1 MVVEDTT
8 QPLKRNHKHKFR
20 GTGNK
25 ILLGDFA
32 YPPLALFAKRCCRMA
47 TCVVD
52 MFPENAFFAWDTFT
66 DQFQQVVDEGRG
78 KEMIEA
84 LKVVVDD
91 GDKKDELIRFVRF
104 FFRTLSLLLCLPL
117 DELWFCCY
125 LL

>member
-8 QPLKRNHKHKFR
+8 QPLKRNHKHKFQ

-25 ILLGDFA
+25 ILLSDFA
-32 YPPLALFAKRCCRMA
+32 YPPLALFAKQCCQMA
-47 TCVVD
+47 TCIVD
-52 MFPENAFFAWDTFT
+52 MFPENAFFAWNTFT

-91 GDKKDELIRFVRF
+91 GDKKDELIHFVRF

-117 DELWFCCY
+117 DELRFRCY
-125 LL
+125 SL

>member
-1 MVVEDTT
+1 
-8 QPLKRNHKHKFR
+8 
-20 GTGNK
+20 
-25 ILLGDFA
+25 
-32 YPPLALFAKRCCRMA
+32 MA

-84 LKVVVDD
+84 LKVVVDN

-117 DELWFCCY
+117 DELQFRCY
-125 LL
+125 SL